1 MSYEAAFSIAAILL
15 SVQIVV
21 NYIKSSRVS
30 NAQSFYFIVLVVDNA
45 ITALSSVVKWAA
57 VALIDETP
65 ITLINL
71 CSHIYFVTHFL
82 VVFLMFFYLF
92 STIKTLRELSL
103 FVRGIIV
110 VPAVVI
116 LLAILSNPFTQ
127 IIFHHSA
134 DGVYHRDKGVL
145 LVYFGF
151 VYYMGLILFAL
162 LYFRK
167 NFSSRRRNIIL
178 IILALGILS
187 TVIQLF
193 YLDLVVECCA
203 EAVCALILLLFIENP
218 SERLNPELDVLSSAA
233 FVDRMKYN
241 LVSRKRFDMV
251 ELILPELGEYEKSA
265 GQNATN
271 ALLKAVAYYL
281 STLADNINIYC
292 IDKGAFAMEIISP
305 HSGEVSDII
314 KKIRERFE
322 RTWGGEE
329 IRQRIRMLHIV
340 LPAEMKDITLM
351 QGVMKAFES
360 SPQEISLMSTADF
373 DLNAIIR
380 NKEINGALT
389 RAMERNVFEMRYTP
403 VYSQILERVVAAEV
417 SLRFFDEELG
427 YVYDDELFRFAQR
440 SGHVMQLGELIFEHT
455 CRFIREYELDK
466 QGLSFLAIR
475 LHSSMCLQYHVL
487 ERLKEIIDKYEV
499 DPKMLCLMLSE
510 YTVSTAS
517 KDFKESVAELEKTGV
532 RICLEDYGSGFTS
545 ITSIFEMPFSVLKIN
560 HSVMKAA
567 LENEKARITMD
578 STLMMARE
586 LNMMTMVEGIDDERR
601 FNMID
606 DMACDLAKGNYFYEQ
621 LLEEEFLQVIHLK
634 AIKGGEDNR

>member
-15 SVQIVV
+15 SVEIVV

-45 ITALSSVVKWAA
+45 VTALSSLVKWA
-57 VALIDETP
+57 IITFMDETP
-65 ITLINL
+65 LSLINI

-92 STIKTLRELSL
+92 STIKSLRELSL
-103 FVRGIIV
+103 FLRGIIV
-110 VPAVVI
+110 VPAIAI
-116 LLAILSNPFTQ
+116 LFVILSNPFTQ

-134 DGVYHRDKGVL
+134 DGAYHRDKGIL

-167 NFSSRRRNIIL
+167 SFSSRRRNIIL
-178 IILALGILS
+178 IILAMGILS
-187 TVIQLF
+187 TMVQLF
-193 YLDLVVECCA
+193 YIELVVECCA

-218 SERLNPELDVLSSAA
+218 SERLDPELDVLSSAA
-233 FVDRMKYN
+233 FTDRMKYN

-251 ELILPELGEYEKSA
+251 ELILPELSEYEKSA

-305 HSGEVSDII
+305 HSGEVSSMI
-314 KKIRERFE
+314 KKIQERFE
-322 RTWGGEE
+322 RTWGGDE
-329 IRQRIRMLHIV
+329 IRQRIRLLHMV
-340 LPAEMKDITLM
+340 LPAEMKDVTLM
-351 QGVMKAFES
+351 QGVMKAFAS
-360 SPQEISLMSTADF
+360 SPQEISLMKTSDF

-403 VYSQILERVVAAEV
+403 IYSQILERVVAAEV
-417 SLRFFDEELG
+417 SLRFFDEKLG
-427 YVYDDELFRFAQR
+427 YVYDDELFRFAQK

-455 CRFIREYELDK
+455 CSFIREYGLDK
-466 QGLSFLAIR
+466 QGLSFLAMR
-475 LHSSMCLQYHVL
+475 LHPSMCLQYRVL
-487 ERLKEIIDKYEV
+487 ERLKEIIDKYEL
-499 DPKMLCLMLSE
+499 DPKMICLMLSE

-560 HSVMKAA
+560 HSVMNAA
-567 LENEKARITMD
+567 LENEKARVTMD
-578 STLMMARE
+578 STLTMARE
-586 LNMMTMVEGIDDERR
+586 LNMMTMVEGIDDEQH

-606 DMACDLAKGNYFYEQ
+606 NMACDLAIGNYFYEQ

-634 AIKGGEDNR
+634 ASKGGEDNR